1 MLLHVFCLQNVLT
14 AQQHK
19 MSMSP
24 QVIHAIPSPGTPVY
38 DYGRKRYPAEIV
50 IETEYGE
57 VYVLLC
63 LVMSEVIWPKNVV
76 FQVTRPILSLQTL
89 IFWRIF
95 RGFMGESFQD

>member
-1 MLLHVFCLQNVLT
+1 MLLHVFLLQNVLT

-63 LVMSEVIWPKNVV
+63 LVMTEVIWHKEVLCFRLPNLFFFSPDSK
-76 FQVTRPILSLQTL
+76 
-89 IFWRIF
+89 IFKHI
-95 RGFMGESFQD
+95 

>member
-1 MLLHVFCLQNVLT
+1 MYFFFQNVLT

-57 VYVLLC
+57 VYVLLY
-63 LVMSEVIWPKNVV
+63 LVMREEIWP
-76 FQVTRPILSLQTL
+76 Q
-89 IFWRIF
+89 
-95 RGFMGESFQD
+95 GFF

>member
-1 MLLHVFCLQNVLT
+1 MYFLQNVLT

-63 LVMSEVIWPKNVV
+63 LVMSDVIWPKKNIVSGYPTN
-76 FQVTRPILSLQTL
+76 FSLSRP
-89 IFWRIF
+89 
-95 RGFMGESFQD
+95 